1 MARRLVVTL
10 LSLAALGLMAG
21 GAAAAP
27 ADQATN
33 AAVGMK
39 DSVFDPP
46 ALAVTVGTTV
56 TWTNVGALPHTVT
69 ADDASVDS
77 GTLAAN
83 AFTKLND
90 KPSTR
95 SQITFG
101 SLVVLARIALS
112 IILRQNRRKLVDLS
126 T

>member
-33 AAVGMK
+33 AAVAIK

-46 ALAVTVGTTV
+46 ALAVTEGTRV
-56 TWTNVGALPHTVT
+56 TWTNSGALPHTVT

-77 GTLAAN
+77 GTLAAGSGTFSKTFDT
-83 AFTKLND
+83 AGTFAYHCTFHGGAGTGMFGTIVVVA
-90 KPSTR
+90 PST
-95 SQITFG
+95 
-101 SLVVLARIALS
+101 
-112 IILRQNRRKLVDLS
+112 
-126 T
+126 